1 VPSDRRTALACSVAL
16 FALTAWPTWIVDLP
30 PFQDLPNHLASA
42 WVQLHPDR
50 YPELVSNGFL
60 KTNSALFLFLHVVGK
75 LVSLRIAA
83 KLFIT
88 LTLAV
93 GAWVYPRAVARL
105 GSSNPATASLVLWPF
120 VHNWFLAMG
129 MLDWVLGIP
138 LGIATLVA
146 LDAYRAAPT
155 LLRAVGAAVLA
166 LAVWYTHAFVFMV
179 VCLLVAIEV
188 AIAGKPFELRPKL
201 DMAKRLVLPLV
212 PAALV
217 TLIAIADQLSTETT
231 RATQDVT
238 YRSIVSAIYGTWA
251 EWFWSMTKWTL
262 PSIVPCVVIGYFG
275 LRRLFV
281 VRPRFFSPLAVLV
294 IAVACACVP
303 HLAFRW
309 FFFAS
314 RFIPFLWIA
323 LVLRLPSEL
332 PRWLRRLLVVSA
344 LAFSAGLG
352 FEYVRV
358 ARDWTRTLSGE
369 PYVPVGSRML
379 ALTFETKGRYGD
391 NTWPLTHVSS
401 LYGVD
406 RDVMSPSF
414 FIHSTSFPITAKT
427 FPPRQFEQ
435 LVIEAFAGEMQ
446 HESDF
451 CAHST
456 PIVPTDCDAAY
467 AVAWRSFWQ
476 QAAERYD
483 HALLLDPS
491 DDVRKNIPP
500 TSKVDFDKD
509 GVVVLTLKG
518 DSGA

>member
-1 VPSDRRTALACSVAL
+1 VRSDRRAALACSVAL

-30 PFQDLPNHLASA
+30 PLQDLPNHLASA

-60 KTNSALFLFLHVVGK
+60 KTNSALFLFLHVAAK
-75 LVSLRIAA
+75 LVPMRVAA

-93 GAWVYPRAVARL
+93 GAWVYPRAVAKL
-105 GSSNPATASLVLWPF
+105 GSGNPVTASLVLWPF

-129 MLDWVLGIP
+129 MLDWVIGIP

-146 LDAYRAAPT
+146 LDAHRAAPS
-155 LLRAVGAAVLA
+155 LLRAVYAAVLA

-188 AIAGKPFELRPKL
+188 AVTGKPLELRAKL
-201 DMAKRLVLPLV
+201 ESAKRLVVPLV
-212 PAALV
+212 PAIFV
-217 TLIAIADQLSTETT
+217 TLLAVADQLSTETT
-231 RATQDVT
+231 RATQDVR
-238 YRSIVSAIYGTWA
+238 YRSIVAALYGTWA
-251 EWFWSMTKWTL
+251 EWFWSMTKWTIT
-262 PSIVPCVVIGYFG
+262 SIVPCVVIAYFG
-275 LRRLFV
+275 VRRMFRA
-281 VRPRFFSPLAVLV
+281 RPPFFSPVAVLTLA
-294 IAVACACVP
+294 IACACVP

-332 PRWLRRLLVVSA
+332 PRWLERALVVSA

-352 FEYVRV
+352 IEYMHV
-358 ARDWTRTLSGE
+358 ARDWTRATSGE

-391 NTWPLTHVSS
+391 NTWPMTHVAS

-414 FIHSTSFPITAKT
+414 FTHSTSFPITAKT

-451 CAHST
+451 CEHST
-456 PIVPTDCDAAY
+456 PVVPTDCVAAY
-467 AVAWRSFWQ
+467 ADAWRSFWR
-476 QAAERYD
+476 QAAARYD

-491 DDVRKNIPP
+491 SDVRKNIPP
-500 TSKVDFDKD
+500 SSTVDFDKD
-509 GVVVLTLKG
+509 GVVVLTL
-518 DSGA
+518 